1 MPLSK
6 KLNQASKIAIIGN
19 GAIGNLLAFRCHQLD
34 YDYGVVTRDNQK
46 IELDVSDID
55 NKHYRFPLPV
65 TSINSIAESDIIIV
79 PIKAYQVADFIEQA
93 HRYIKPWQ
101 TIVLLHNGM
110 GTIEQVQQQLPHNNL
125 LAATTTYGAFKPQ
138 VNQLAIKG
146 HGETQLGWIQRNI
159 TIQTTKIE
167 NMLSALLPP
176 SNWHADIL
184 FSLWL
189 KLAINAAIN
198 PLSALHEVKNGELA
212 QAKYQIQIAAL
223 CDEITLIMQHL
234 GFELESD
241 RLINAVKHV
250 IQQTRDNYSSMN
262 RDLQAKRKTE
272 INFIN
277 GYIVEQAARFNLPC
291 PVNLALC
298 TEIRQQEV
306 STQ

>member
-1 MPLSK
+1 
-6 KLNQASKIAIIGN
+6 
-19 GAIGNLLAFRCHQLD
+19 
-34 YDYGVVTRDNQK
+34 
-46 IELDVSDID
+46 
-55 NKHYRFPLPV
+55 
-65 TSINSIAESDIIIV
+65 
-79 PIKAYQVADFIEQA
+79 
-93 HRYIKPWQ
+93 
-101 TIVLLHNGM
+101 
-110 GTIEQVQQQLPHNNL
+110 
-125 LAATTTYGAFKPQ
+125 
-138 VNQLAIKG
+138 
-146 HGETQLGWIQRNI
+146 
-159 TIQTTKIE
+159 
-167 NMLSALLPP
+167 
-176 SNWHADIL
+176 
-184 FSLWL
+184 LWL

-198 PLSALHEVKNGELA
+198 PLSALHKVKNGELA

-277 GYIVEQAARFNLPC
+277 GYILEQAARFNLPC

-306 STQ
+306 ST

>member
-1 MPLSK
+1 MPLST
-6 KLNQASKIAIIGN
+6 KLNQPSKIAIIGN
-19 GAIGNLLAFRCHQLD
+19 GAIGNLLAFRCHQLS
-34 YDYGVVTRDNQK
+34 YNYVVVTRDNQK

-55 NKHYRFPLPV
+55 NRQYRFHLPV
-65 TSINSIAESDIIIV
+65 GSLNSLAESDIIII

-110 GTIEQVQQQLPHNNL
+110 GTIERVRQQLPHNNL

-138 VNQLAIKG
+138 VDQLAIKG
-146 HGETQLGWIQRNI
+146 CGETQLGWIQCNVADHKVE
-159 TIQTTKIE
+159 IQ

-176 SNWHADIL
+176 SHWHNDIL
-184 FSLWL
+184 FPLWL

-198 PLSALHEVKNGELA
+198 PLSALNKVKNGELA
-212 QAKYQIQIAAL
+212 QAKYQIQITAI

-241 RLINAVKHV
+241 RLLNAVKHV
-250 IQQTRDNYSSMN
+250 ILQTSDNYSSMN

-298 TEIRQQEV
+298 REIRQREV
-306 STQ
+306 ST